1 MAADR
6 RFFCTVL
13 RCPQKTRNV
22 CYSIKFNLNS
32 IRCFW
37 SSFPVKDP
45 KFSKHFSSKEQNVYD
60 VAIVGGGAI
69 GSSSAYF
76 LASRM
81 HGQGKICVIECD
93 PTYSKASTTLSVGSV
108 RQQFSMAENIKMSQ
122 YGFQFLS
129 EIEQHLAVDGCDPP
143 DIQLHSQGYL
153 FLASKEG
160 EEKMK
165 ENHATQRELGCEVVL
180 LSPSELSERF
190 PWLNTDGISLASLGI
205 GREGWFDPWSLLNA
219 YKRKASSLNVD
230 YITGEAV
237 DFITDHNGQ
246 ICSIK
251 VCGECCRCKG
261 RVSRKEAWDISAC
274 GTKKTLC
281 LCTKL
286 SWRSKQTSNAV
297 NY

>member
-1 MAADR
+1 
-6 RFFCTVL
+6 
-13 RCPQKTRNV
+13 
-22 CYSIKFNLNS
+22 
-32 IRCFW
+32 
-37 SSFPVKDP
+37 
-45 KFSKHFSSKEQNVYD
+45 
-60 VAIVGGGAI
+60 
-69 GSSSAYF
+69 
-76 LASRM
+76 
-81 HGQGKICVIECD
+81 
-93 PTYSKASTTLSVGSV
+93 
-108 RQQFSMAENIKMSQ
+108 
-122 YGFQFLS
+122 
-129 EIEQHLAVDGCDPP
+129 
-143 DIQLHSQGYL
+143 
-153 FLASKEG
+153 
-160 EEKMK
+160 MK